1 MTGSV
6 HIKSGKL
13 YVVLA
18 YKDKSGKS
26 RTKWVSTGLDAHN
39 NRRRAAAMIPELL
52 QKYRG
57 LEQLSVDSGT
67 LFTDYAREW
76 LETKRSSLEKSTYD
90 RYRNQVEKQLI
101 PYFSK
106 KPLCE
111 ITPRDVSVFYSQ
123 KAVGGRADKRSGAL
137 SHKTMKS
144 ISSILRSIMR
154 KAIIEGLITRNP
166 ADGVPLATKESS
178 QQDEYVFLNRD
189 EANALLK
196 AFEGNV
202 LHEIVFVTLY
212 YGLRRSEA
220 LGLKWSSIDF
230 ENNTLTIEHTVVKG
244 STIEAKD
251 KTKTQN
257 SAASFQL
264 IPAVREVLLKLRDKQ
279 AEYRRLFGS
288 EYYQSDY
295 VFVREDGKPFRPDCL
310 TRSFQRVLNAHNL
323 KPMRFHDLRHS
334 TASMLYDMGWDIKAI
349 QTWLRHADI
358 ETTGNIYTHIS
369 NERKRIL
376 STELDDFITF

>member
-1 MTGSV
+1 ME
-6 HIKSGKL
+6 GK
-13 YVVLA
+13 V
-18 YKDKSGKS
+18 
-26 RTKWVSTGLDAHN
+26 
-39 NRRRAAAMIPELL
+39 
-52 QKYRG
+52 
-57 LEQLSVDSGT
+57 
-67 LFTDYAREW
+67 
-76 LETKRSSLEKSTYD
+76 
-90 RYRNQVEKQLI
+90 
-101 PYFSK
+101 
-106 KPLCE
+106 
-111 ITPRDVSVFYSQ
+111 
-123 KAVGGRADKRSGAL
+123 
-137 SHKTMKS
+137 
-144 ISSILRSIMR
+144 
-154 KAIIEGLITRNP
+154 EGLITRNP

-220 LGLKWSSIDF
+220 LGLKWSAIDF

-257 SAASFQL
+257 SAASFRL

-295 VFVREDGKPFRPDCL
+295 AFVREDGKSFRPDCL
-310 TRSFQRVLNAHNL
+310 TRSFQRVLKAHHL
-323 KPMRFHDLRHS
+323 KPMRYHDLRHS

-349 QTWLRHADI
+349 QTWIRQADI

>member
-1 MTGSV
+1 
-6 HIKSGKL
+6 
-13 YVVLA
+13 
-18 YKDKSGKS
+18 
-26 RTKWVSTGLDAHN
+26 
-39 NRRRAAAMIPELL
+39 
-52 QKYRG
+52 
-57 LEQLSVDSGT
+57 
-67 LFTDYAREW
+67 
-76 LETKRSSLEKSTYD
+76 
-90 RYRNQVEKQLI
+90 
-101 PYFSK
+101 
-106 KPLCE
+106 
-111 ITPRDVSVFYSQ
+111 
-123 KAVGGRADKRSGAL
+123 
-137 SHKTMKS
+137 
-144 ISSILRSIMR
+144 MR
-154 KAIIEGLITRNP
+154 KAVIEGIISRNP
-166 ADGVPLATKESS
+166 ADGVPRATKESS
-178 QQDEYVFLNRD
+178 GDEEYVFLNKE
-189 EANALLK
+189 EANNLLK

-230 ENNTLTIEHTVVKG
+230 EKNTLTIEHTVVKG

-251 KTKTQN
+251 RTKTQN
-257 SAASFQL
+257 SAASFEL
-264 IPAVREVLLKLRDKQ
+264 IPAVKEVLLDLRDKQ

-288 EYYQSDY
+288 DYYQSDY

-310 TRSFQRVLNAHNL
+310 TRSFQRVLKAHNL

-376 STELDDFITF
+376 STELNDFIKF